1 MTQLVA
7 KLLVLL
13 AVLLM
18 PLGNDPG
25 AASASHHGNGEHA
38 DGSLSR
44 SGARHDMK
52 SGIAECTMVC
62 AAALPAVEF
71 TPDRPIMAI
80 AQPLAAASAH
90 RLHGLHPE
98 TDPPP
103 PRQS

>member
-18 PLGNDPG
+18 PLGMTSA
-25 AASASHHGNGEHA
+25 AASASHHEMASMPMGHCP
-38 DGSLSR
+38 DQ
-44 SGARHDMK
+44 GARHDMK

-71 TPDRPIMAI
+71 TPDQPIMAI